1 MLYRTR
7 SEQSNHYTTNVV
19 GKQNMMTEK
28 LPLAANNFIFFICNI
43 YLISTKCF
51 NIGGD
56 IGIHGKIHLRHTH
69 GYFLLQIP
77 FMFKNKTSFVNTNLK
92 CI

>member
-1 MLYRTR
+1 MFTR
-7 SEQSNHYTTNVV
+7 
-19 GKQNMMTEK
+19 
-28 LPLAANNFIFFICNI
+28 
-43 YLISTKCF
+43 CF

-56 IGIHGKIHLRHTH
+56 IGIHEEIHLRHTH

-77 FMFKNKTSFVNTNLK
+77 CMFKNKTSFVNTNLK

>member
-1 MLYRTR
+1 MPISLSFVIPDR
-7 SEQSNHYTTNVV
+7 SSNTLSTAHKASSLIITNVV

-28 LPLAANNFIFFICNI
+28 LPLTANNFIFFICNI

-56 IGIHGKIHLRHTH
+56 IGNHEEIHLTWL
-69 GYFLLQIP
+69 FFIA
-77 FMFKNKTSFVNTNLK
+77 NT
-92 CI
+92 IYV

>member
-1 MLYRTR
+1 
-7 SEQSNHYTTNVV
+7 
-19 GKQNMMTEK
+19 MMTEK
-28 LPLAANNFIFFICNI
+28 LPLAAYNFIFFICNI

-56 IGIHGKIHLRHTH
+56 IGIHYEIHLRHTH
-69 GYFLLQIP
+69 GYFLFQIP